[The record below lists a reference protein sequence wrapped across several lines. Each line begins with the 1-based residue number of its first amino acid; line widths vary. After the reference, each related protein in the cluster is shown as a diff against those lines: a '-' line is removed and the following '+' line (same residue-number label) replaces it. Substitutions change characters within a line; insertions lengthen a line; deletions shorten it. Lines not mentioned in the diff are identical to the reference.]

1 MAVILTQN
9 PGTHNFA
16 YGANAVTLSGIPG
29 NAQKYVLQIR
39 AMDGVT
45 ILASLRQS
53 RNQNNVVQF
62 DIQNVLQSYVG
73 VPPDTID
80 NLGIGMGI
88 FKTSQTEIYEY
99 VLRVGSE
106 ANGVLT
112 LEPTEYGSF
121 QVIAGAKEYWQVN
134 AQPLIDD
141 SLYRLRPRVE
151 SEGGAG
157 GDCYTL
163 SDEGNPMSNVR
174 RSYTKN
180 GNPYAWPSSD
190 NSWDTVK
197 KVWVEEC
204 RDGDRLTKSFWN
216 QMALD
221 QGAPTSANYI
231 GGFQLVFF
239 NNNTQIDD
247 VVIPNITTNG
257 GGPNQGI
264 NPGQPE
270 TGSGESLII
279 TMGIGPGNLNNFGY
293 NDGVSFNIFTIP
305 ANWTHY
311 YVTPVATQTD
321 ACGSGVDYGV
331 WGEPLMNPVLII
343 RKSKDNCSDFDP
355 IRFSWVNEYGF
366 MDYYSFDK
374 KNVKTVKTKRNTYLK
389 ESNDY
394 SSSAF
399 YIGRGDRGVTTYSMK
414 SEEEYEANTGYMT
427 DEEANTLQY
436 LFRSADVRVQ
446 SARFNTQEYLPVVI
460 TDTKWMEKTNRVD
473 RLFQYT
479 VKFKLA
485 HNIKTQR
492 GN

>member
-1 MAVILTQN
+1 MAVVATQT
-9 PGTHNFA
+9 PGTYNFA

-53 RNQNNVVQF
+53 RNQSNVAQF

-73 VPPDTID
+73 VPPDFID
-80 NLGIGMGI
+80 ALGAGYGI

-99 VLRVGSE
+99 ILRVGFE

-112 LEPTEYGSF
+112 IEDGIYSGF

-134 AQPLIDD
+134 ADVSIIENND
-141 SLYRLRPRVE
+141 YRLRPLLE
-151 SEGGAG
+151 PEGTE
-157 GDCYTL
+157 CY
-163 SDEGNPMSNVR
+163 SVQDMGNPLSNVR
-174 RSYTKN
+174 RFYTKN
-180 GNPYAWPSSD
+180 GNPYAWPDSD
-190 NSWDTVK
+190 NSWDTVA
-197 KVWVEEC
+197 KVYVEEL
-204 RDGDRLTKSFWN
+204 RLDERLTKSYWN
-216 QMALD
+216 QVD
-221 QGAPTSANYI
+221 TGGAPLMTNHIAGVQI
-231 GGFQLVFF
+231 VVF
-239 NNNTQIDD
+239 NGNTQVDD
-247 VVIPNITTNG
+247 VVIPNSTSNG
-257 GGPNQGI
+257 GGPALAGTVGVI
-264 NPGQPE
+264 P
-270 TGSGESLII
+270 GSGDTLVI
-279 TMGIGPGNLNNFGY
+279 TMGVGPANLKSFGY
-293 NDGVSFNIFTIP
+293 DSGGGYTTFALPT
-305 ANWTHY
+305 NWTHY
-311 YVTPVATQTD
+311 YITPVANQTNNT
-321 ACGSGVDYGV
+321 CGSGVDQGIY
-331 WGEPLMNPVLII
+331 GEPIINPTLVI
-343 RKSKDNCSDFDP
+343 KKEVPCNDFDP

-389 ESNDY
+389 EANDY
-394 SSSAF
+394 SGGSF
-399 YIGRGDRGVTTYSMK
+399 FIGRGYRGETTYSQK
-414 SEEEYEANTGYMT
+414 SEETYEANTGYMT
-427 DEEANTLQY
+427 DDEAQLLQY

-446 SARFNTQEYLPVVI
+446 SNRFGTEEYIPVVV